1 MDQVIR
7 STHELQLSV
16 DGYDT
21 RQSALPKSQPDSSP
35 FQVGISKIFALKKK
49 EEEKT
54 LEFREFRRPC
64 IIQNDVA

>member
-49 EEEKT
+49 RRREDFRIQRIQET
-54 LEFREFRRPC
+54 LYNPE
-64 IIQNDVA
+64 

>member
-7 STHELQLSV
+7 STHELRLSV

-21 RQSALPKSQPDSSP
+21 RQNALPKSQPDSSP

-49 EEEKT
+49 KKEEEKT
-54 LEFREFRRPC
+54 LEFRRPC